1 LKKFVFSLQ
10 SVYKYKQTQRDQKQN
25 ELAKA
30 QNKLNELRE
39 REKELIHKLSENAR
53 QYENGLN
60 TGMSPVQIA
69 WYDNYTVFLNHRL
82 AKLAVL
88 IRDAERI
95 AELKKSE
102 LVAIMREIKTL
113 ERLKEEQ
120 YLTYMED
127 SAKEQ
132 EKELGDLMSFQSTG
146 EKGNLIPEMA

>member
-1 LKKFVFSLQ
+1 
-10 SVYKYKQTQRDQKQN
+10 
-25 ELAKA
+25 
-30 QNKLNELRE
+30 
-39 REKELIHKLSENAR
+39 
-53 QYENGLN
+53 
-60 TGMSPVQIA
+60 MSPVQIA

-120 YLTYMED
+120 YLTYLED